1 MGPTPLVL
9 KRDPTLLRF
18 GYAAK
23 RPERAWRT
31 VAPMKATIAT
41 KTLTEALAHVERV
54 IPSRSSNPGL
64 SLLKIDLEVGQL
76 TFSGSNMDID
86 VRAVIPA
93 DVEGAMQVALPA
105 AVFAQVMRNL
115 PGDTVNLMFHN
126 EELEIESARFNTR
139 MQLVSPESA
148 PELNFPHDLRAEV
161 DGALLARALEHV
173 RYAAAVADYQAV
185 FRGVK
190 FELRDG
196 HLRTVATDGF
206 RLSSYTLDVTTGIE
220 ADFIIPGRS
229 VDEVIKSLVPGPA
242 KLGLDDGQLTISSGG
257 VTLNLKR
264 LEGTFP
270 DYQRVIP
277 GTFPVNV
284 TLAAERFAEAVNRV
298 ALMADKSA
306 NHRVDL
312 FIKDGV
318 MRITAEGSF
327 GRAQEALDVMQEG
340 TDEEIALAYNAKYLT
355 DAVNRVVGELQLRCS
370 GVTSPSVVRDLGD
383 PAYLAMVVPLRT
395 G

>member
-1 MGPTPLVL
+1 
-9 KRDPTLLRF
+9 
-18 GYAAK
+18 
-23 RPERAWRT
+23 
-31 VAPMKATIAT
+31 MKAIIAT
-41 KTLTEALAHVERV
+41 KTLTDALAHVERV

-64 SLLKIDLEVGQL
+64 SLLKVELEAGQL

-86 VRAVIPA
+86 VRAVVAA
-93 DVEGAMQVALPA
+93 DGEGSVQIALPA
-105 AVFAQVMRNL
+105 AVFAQVARNL
-115 PGDTVNLMFHN
+115 PGNTVQLLFV
-126 EELEIESARFNTR
+126 EQELEVTSANFTTR
-139 MQLVSPESA
+139 LQLVAPESA
-148 PELNFPHDLRAEV
+148 PDLLFRDEFAAEV

-206 RLSSYTLDVTTGIE
+206 RLASYTLDVTTGID
-220 ADFIIPGRS
+220 ADFILPGRS
-229 VDEVIKSLVPGPA
+229 VDELIKALSSGPVRLA
-242 KLGLDDGQLTISSGG
+242 LDEGQLAVASGG

-264 LEGTFP
+264 LDGTFP

-277 GTFPVNV
+277 NTFPVNV
-284 TLAAERFAEAVNRV
+284 TLNGERFAEAVNRV
-298 ALMADKSA
+298 SLMADKSA

-327 GRAQEALDVMQEG
+327 GRAQEALDVLQEG
-340 TDEEIALAYNAKYLT
+340 SEEEIALAYNAKYLT
-355 DAVNRVVGELQLRCS
+355 DAVNPVVGELQLRCS
-370 GVTSPSVVRDLGD
+370 GATSPSVVRDLGD

>member
-1 MGPTPLVL
+1 
-9 KRDPTLLRF
+9 
-18 GYAAK
+18 
-23 RPERAWRT
+23 
-31 VAPMKATIAT
+31 MKAIIAT
-41 KTLTEALAHVERV
+41 KTLTDALAHVERV
-54 IPSRSSNPGL
+54 IPNRSSNPGL
-64 SLLKIDLEVGQL
+64 SLLKVDLEVGRL

-86 VRAVIPA
+86 VRAVTAA
-93 DVEGAMQVALPA
+93 DVNGGAQIALPA
-105 AVFAQVMRNL
+105 AVFAQVARNL
-115 PGDTVNLMFHN
+115 PGESVELLFL
-126 EELEIESARFNTR
+126 EQELEITSSSFTTR
-139 MQLVSPESA
+139 LQLVPPESA
-148 PELNFPHDLRAEV
+148 PELVFRDDFNAEV

-206 RLSSYTLDVTTGIE
+206 RLASYTLDVTTGID
-220 ADFIIPGRS
+220 ADFILPGRS
-229 VDEVIKSLVPGPA
+229 IDELIKVLSPGQA
-242 KLGLDDGQLTISSGG
+242 RLALDEGQLTVASGG

-264 LEGTFP
+264 LEGNFP
-270 DYQRVIP
+270 DYERVIP
-277 GTFPVNV
+277 NAFPVNV

-298 ALMADKSA
+298 SLMADKSA
-306 NHRVDL
+306 NHRVDV

-327 GRAQEALDVMQEG
+327 GRAQEALDVIQEG
-340 TDEEIALAYNAKYLT
+340 PEEEIALAYNAKYLT
-355 DAVNRVVGELQLRCS
+355 DAVNPAVGELQLRCS
-370 GVTSPSVVRDLGD
+370 GATSPSVVRDLGD

>member
-1 MGPTPLVL
+1 
-9 KRDPTLLRF
+9 
-18 GYAAK
+18 
-23 RPERAWRT
+23 
-31 VAPMKATIAT
+31 MKATIAT

-64 SLLKIDLEVGQL
+64 SLLKLDLEAGQL

-93 DVEGAMQVALPA
+93 DVVGEMHVALPA

-115 PGDTVNLMFHN
+115 PGDTVNLIFHN
-126 EELEIESARFNTR
+126 DELEIESGRFNTR
-139 MQLVSPESA
+139 LQLVAPESA
-148 PELNFPHDLRAEV
+148 PELHFREKLPAEI
-161 DGALLARALEHV
+161 DGALLARALDHV

-206 RLSSYTLDVTTGIE
+206 RLASYTLDVTTGID
-220 ADFIIPGRS
+220 ADFILPGRS
-229 VDEVIKSLVPGPA
+229 VDELIKALIPGPA
-242 KLGLDDGQLTISSGG
+242 RLALDEGQLTLSSGG
-257 VTLNLKR
+257 LTLNLKR
-264 LEGTFP
+264 LDGAFP

-277 GTFPVNV
+277 NTFPVNA
-284 TLAAERFAEAVNRV
+284 TLPAERFSEAVNRV

-327 GRAQEALDVMQEG
+327 GRAQEALDVLQEG

-370 GVTSPSVVRDLGD
+370 GVTSPSVIRDFGD